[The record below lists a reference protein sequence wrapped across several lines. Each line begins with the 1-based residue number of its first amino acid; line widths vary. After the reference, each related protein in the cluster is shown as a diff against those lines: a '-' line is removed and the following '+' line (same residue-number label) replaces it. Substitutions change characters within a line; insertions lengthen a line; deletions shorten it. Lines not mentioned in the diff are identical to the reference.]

1 MMAEMP
7 TSRASRAQMRRSTS
21 GVPHIE
27 VEQDAVR
34 LALVVGTVPG
44 GMTDWLLAVIMFLC
58 SPKGGMTV
66 G

>member
-1 MMAEMP
+1 
-7 TSRASRAQMRRSTS
+7 MRRSTS
-21 GVPHIE
+21 GVAHIE
-27 VEQDAVR
+27 VEQDVVR

-44 GMTDWLLAVIMFLC
+44 GMTDWLLAVTMFLC